1 MSRDINET
9 DWKLLRE
16 LFPIALERL
25 CGRVLEEV
33 QHIDTDASKSA
44 HQRYLDIYE
53 LMQRRDKEI
62 ARAFNDLR
70 RSTALIRLV
79 TILSQ
84 RLLTPDE
91 FARFSPETQSF
102 VEMLDR
108 RPA

>member
-1 MSRDINET
+1 MR
-9 DWKLLRE
+9 
-16 LFPIALERL
+16 AH
-25 CGRVLEEV
+25 LEEIE
-33 QHIDTDASKSA
+33 HINNDTSRST

-53 LMQRRDKEI
+53 LIQRRDKEI

-84 RLLTPDE
+84 RLLTPEE
-91 FARFSPETQSF
+91 FARFSPETHSF